1 MGTPIIKYSK
11 VSLED
16 RTIDDGLSG
25 FNMQLSFRSVV
36 SLWLVGI
43 MVLTWVLMSEWL
55 QDNAYVKSHEMLM
68 RYLVVSAYT
77 LSAVPAFVLER
88 CFKHRSNSPTA
99 GRSLFT
105 RTALW
110 TIFLSWTTM
119 WAAGYIWYLSLRETS
134 AALNNSLYQSQC
146 VFVYLF
152 SVLFL
157 GESLTLQKTVACTIS
172 LLGVFAISWGGNSDD
187 EAVQKST
194 FQGSIVCVM
203 SAILFSVFEVS
214 VKVMEEKHYDEG
226 FLVRDSMYF
235 LGYCG
240 FWVLV
245 LGPFLLFACHNFG
258 FEHFDLPPNW
268 ESILIVLEVVV
279 LDLVFNMALIVA
291 IALSSPFFVALG
303 LLAVIPGTF
312 VSDYLFGKMKTS
324 PGVMQISG
332 TVLVVLG
339 FLILNL
345 NFSELCLP
353 ERNRSPSMQESAI
366 SLSIVTVPK
375 PDLEVTLD
383 NDDGEDVTIKLKD
396 IDTN

>member
-1 MGTPIIKYSK
+1 
-11 VSLED
+11 
-16 RTIDDGLSG
+16 
-25 FNMQLSFRSVV
+25 
-36 SLWLVGI
+36 
-43 MVLTWVLMSEWL
+43 MSEWL

-119 WAAGYIWYLSLRETS
+119 WVAGYIWYLSLRETS

-146 VFVYLF
+146 IFVYLL
-152 SVLFL
+152 SVLML

-172 LLGVFAISWGGNSDD
+172 LLGICAISWGGDSDD

-194 FQGSIVCVM
+194 FRGSIVCVL
-203 SAILFSVFEVS
+203 SAILFSVFQIS
-214 VKVMEEKHYDEG
+214 VKVMEEKHYEEE

-245 LGPFLLFACHNFG
+245 LGPFLLFACHKLG

-268 ESILIVLEVVV
+268 ESISIVVEVVV
-279 LDLVFNMALIVA
+279 LDLVFNMALILA
-291 IALSSPFFVALG
+291 IALASPLFVAVG

-312 VSDYLFGKMKTS
+312 ISDYLFGKMKRS
-324 PGVMQISG
+324 PGVMQITG

-345 NFSELCLP
+345 KFSELCLP
-353 ERNRSPSMQESAI
+353 ERNRPPRTPEIAI
-366 SLSIVTVPK
+366 SLSIATVPK
-375 PDLEVTLD
+375 PDLEVITEE
-383 NDDGEDVTIKLKD
+383 DGEDITIKL
-396 IDTN
+396 IDRDTHSE